1 MTLQYTPEAVADLGR
16 LREFI
21 GQKNPLAAR
30 KAALELLSGIDK
42 LKSFPRMGLPVS
54 RAPDPQVIRD
64 LFIGQYTVRYHV
76 LDDNV
81 TILRVWHDRE
91 DGRNA

>member
-1 MTLQYTPEAVADLGR
+1 MTLHYTPEAVADLRR

-21 GQKNPLAAR
+21 GEKNPLAAR
-30 KAALELLSGIDK
+30 RVALELLSGIDK
-42 LKSFPRMGLPVS
+42 LKDFPRMGLPVS
-54 RAPDPQVIRD
+54 RAPDPELVRD

-76 LDDNV
+76 RGDDV